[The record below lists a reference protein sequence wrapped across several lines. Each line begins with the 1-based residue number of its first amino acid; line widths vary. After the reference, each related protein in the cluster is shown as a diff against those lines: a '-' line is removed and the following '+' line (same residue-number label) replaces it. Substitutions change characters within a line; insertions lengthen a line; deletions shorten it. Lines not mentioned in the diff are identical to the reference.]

1 MLIVSSRACAET
13 HGRNVYEY
21 RRSITLCRS
30 RRAPGADA
38 AVAASQSRIG
48 RADIGAGPHRRL
60 AHGDVGLHGRC
71 PPRPQFARA
80 GIPAEKAAWLESLGA
95 DNWAL
100 RKPTQLD
107 DAAFEQQALASLKRS
122 GTFKLPGFAEAREA
136 GTLRILRSG
145 DMPELGYRSFQV
157 VLYKDGAEFGGVG
170 FGTMN
175 NDRWMELRRGGT
187 FAVTGSV
194 RGNDYVATWPLAWE
208 DEGASADEAKAA

>member
-1 MLIVSSRACAET
+1 MNIVGPSLSAGLAALQALTPPSPQAKAASAAPTSAQVLTGGSRTVMSASTGDALLGLNSRAPTA
-13 HGRNVYEY
+13 V
-21 RRSITLCRS
+21 
-30 RRAPGADA
+30 PGTSKFSD
-38 AVAASQSRIG
+38 G
-48 RADIGAGPHRRL
+48 
-60 AHGDVGLHGRC
+60 
-71 PPRPQFARA
+71 FARA

-122 GTFKLPGFAEAREA
+122 GTFKLPGFAEARDA

-208 DEGASADEAKAA
+208 DEGAPADEAKAA